1 MISMDTKKVH
11 VQVRAVY
18 SAGVLKL
25 IDDLELPEGTQVRVS
40 IQPLEASEDLDV
52 KLTYP
57 THLVPADRLD
67 ELTGLVEA
75 GGDALRDSEAL

>member
-1 MISMDTKKVH
+1 MDTKRAC
-11 VQVRAVY
+11 VQVRALY

-25 IDDLELPEGTQVRVS
+25 IDDLELPEGTPLRVL
-40 IQPLEASEDLDV
+40 IQPLEASEDFDV
-52 KLTYP
+52 KLIYP

-67 ELTGLVEA
+67 GLTGLVEA